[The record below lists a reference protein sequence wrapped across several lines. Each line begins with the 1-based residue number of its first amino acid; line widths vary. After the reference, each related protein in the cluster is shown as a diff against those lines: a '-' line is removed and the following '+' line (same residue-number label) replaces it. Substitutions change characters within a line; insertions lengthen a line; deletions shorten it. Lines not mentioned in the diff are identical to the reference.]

1 MVEPSVTFLHHSF
14 LVRLLRQ
21 RIRVLNQQA
30 AFEQTTNMEYLD
42 GLLQYIR
49 SHREELPIEAE
60 VYYQLYD
67 AFIIPGQPQ
76 VFEATRQLLHTQV
89 KRFSRFEA
97 EELYTCLINLG
108 LRRLN
113 QGDLAYLSP
122 LLEVYKEAL
131 DFGLLLEKGKLL
143 AHHARNISNLALRQK
158 EFAWVETFIESWKG
172 RMIADYADNTY
183 RYVVAM
189 LAYYQGDYTKAEHN
203 FNRILQDF
211 KNPYFGLNSRGYL
224 LQVFYET
231 GNAVGLESMSH
242 SFRMYLDRNKGIPR
256 KRIYQYITFINH
268 LKRLCNIPIHESG
281 KLEEL
286 KRQILEKEEKGMG
299 SDWLV
304 EKIDELLK

>member
-1 MVEPSVTFLHHSF
+1 M
-14 LVRLLRQ
+14 
-21 RIRVLNQQA
+21 
-30 AFEQTTNMEYLD
+30 
-42 GLLQYIR
+42 
-49 SHREELPIEAE
+49 
-60 VYYQLYD
+60 
-67 AFIIPGQPQ
+67 
-76 VFEATRQLLHTQV
+76 
-89 KRFSRFEA
+89 
-97 EELYTCLINLG
+97 
-108 LRRLN
+108 
-113 QGDLAYLSP
+113 
-122 LLEVYKEAL
+122 
-131 DFGLLLEKGKLL
+131 
-143 AHHARNISNLALRQK
+143 
-158 EFAWVETFIESWKG
+158 
-172 RMIADYADNTY
+172 
-183 RYVVAM
+183 
-189 LAYYQGDYTKAEHN
+189 AYYQGDYTKAEHN